1 MARSVTLNIPPDWD
15 SIDRIREGVLACLR
29 EAREEEPIV
38 DALTMVACEL
48 TENAVKYGSFDSSA
62 PEIGVI
68 LSFACAARRWI
79 ERERLLLIVVALQT
93 LFYIAAYLVTPLGL
107 AFHVRWSWDRLV
119 WHLQPIIVFI
129 ALVTILPLALSWS
142 PASSTSTSPD
152 A

>member
-1 MARSVTLNIPPDWD
+1 MSAR
-15 SIDRIREGVLACLR
+15 
-29 EAREEEPIV
+29 
-38 DALTMVACEL
+38 L
-48 TENAVKYGSFDSSA
+48 TENIAHSRELGQLLIHYAAGK
-62 PEIGVI
+62 PLLWLGVI
-68 LSFACAARRWI
+68 LSLACAARRWI

-119 WHLQPIIVFI
+119 WHVQPIIVFI

-142 PASSTSTSPD
+142 PTSSTSTSPD